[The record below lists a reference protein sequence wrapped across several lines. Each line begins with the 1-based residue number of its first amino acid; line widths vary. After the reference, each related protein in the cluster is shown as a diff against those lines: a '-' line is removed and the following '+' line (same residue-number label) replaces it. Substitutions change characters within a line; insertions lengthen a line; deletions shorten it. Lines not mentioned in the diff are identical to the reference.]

1 MKRTLISLALIVL
14 LMVSIPVSAFASAE
28 FNRSIFNGRDDLSL
42 TADDMTGI
50 TYVRSS
56 GWADGKTIVTS
67 SASAVILV
75 SPFISLTDPADFYV
89 FEFDYH
95 GYHWADLNSILIKIG
110 DNRYIFSNCNH
121 SYSLGS
127 DGTVFENI
135 SFDLTNQM
143 LSFMDDLI
151 QHQNDE
157 IKIRL
162 QGTTQSFDFTLTDE
176 MKNEILTL
184 YDVYVNGGG
193 IRKSN
198 LDGISL
204 VEKTVVTK
212 NGYPLK

>member
-89 FEFDYH
+89 
-95 GYHWADLNSILIKIG
+95 
-110 DNRYIFSNCNH
+110 
-121 SYSLGS
+121 
-127 DGTVFENI
+127 
-135 SFDLTNQM
+135 
-143 LSFMDDLI
+143 
-151 QHQNDE
+151 
-157 IKIRL
+157 
-162 QGTTQSFDFTLTDE
+162 
-176 MKNEILTL
+176 
-184 YDVYVNGGG
+184 
-193 IRKSN
+193 
-198 LDGISL
+198 
-204 VEKTVVTK
+204 
-212 NGYPLK
+212 

>member
-1 MKRTLISLALIVL
+1 MKRTLISLALIIL

-67 SASAVILV
+67 SARAVILV

-89 FEFDYH
+89 LEFDYH

-121 SYSLGS
+121 SYSL
-127 DGTVFENI
+127 
-135 SFDLTNQM
+135 
-143 LSFMDDLI
+143 
-151 QHQNDE
+151 
-157 IKIRL
+157 
-162 QGTTQSFDFTLTDE
+162 GTTQSFDFTLTDE

>member
-1 MKRTLISLALIVL
+1 MPGGKR
-14 LMVSIPVSAFASAE
+14 
-28 FNRSIFNGRDDLSL
+28 
-42 TADDMTGI
+42 
-50 TYVRSS
+50 
-56 GWADGKTIVTS
+56 
-67 SASAVILV
+67 
-75 SPFISLTDPADFYV
+75 
-89 FEFDYH
+89 
-95 GYHWADLNSILIKIG
+95 
-110 DNRYIFSNCNH
+110 
-121 SYSLGS
+121 
-127 DGTVFENI
+127 
-135 SFDLTNQM
+135 M